1 MNESN
6 KIAQL
11 RDRLANIENNS
22 VEPLSEW
29 SLPPGT
35 AALATKIGTTLG
47 DVGTKI
53 GTKALDLGAD
63 AVQGVKKFFT
73 KPLPTLSQTSKF
85 TLNGK
90 DYFAQPGL
98 GGNGIKWFTLGAD
111 KSEKVITNPS
121 VIAQLEAE
129 AIKHETN
136 LVRQGSPAS
145 DLLKQMF
152 KFSRNEISNAQRT
165 PEVQQGAEKLSK
177 YLNLKSG
184 GAIFASGA
192 YITYKAIQ
200 EGNVEPTWRNLAFL
214 MQVAGVIGMMWPVTS
229 RTKFVFLFAVI
240 LLAGGAANVPGVKS
254 FTAKEK
260 EEILKY
266 AKDAYLN
273 RQEPNKAA
281 LDEINPDYYDAVK
294 QVIDDWKTRA
304 EAEKANSTANTPAAN
319 PSAAGPKKEPAAPPS
334 NNRDQIDALRKELGL

>member
-22 VEPLSEW
+22 VEPLSEL
-29 SLPPGT
+29 SLPPGA

-63 AVQGVKKFFT
+63 AAQGVKKFFT

-136 LVRQGSPAS
+136 LVKQGSPAS
-145 DLLKQMF
+145 ELFKQMF
-152 KFSRNEISNAQRT
+152 KTSRNEISNAQRT
-165 PEVQQGAEKLSK
+165 PEAQQAADKLSK
-177 YLNLKSG
+177 HLKLKSV
-184 GAIFASGA
+184 GAASFASGV
-192 YITYKAIQ
+192 YITYNAIKA
-200 EGNVEPTWRNLAFL
+200 GNIEPTWRTLAAL
-214 MQVAGVIGMMWPVTS
+214 MEVAGVIGILWPPTS
-229 RTKFVFLFAVI
+229 KVKIVFILAVI

-254 FTAKEK
+254 FTDEENK
-260 EEILKY
+260 EILKY
-266 AKDAYLN
+266 ARDAYLN
-273 RQEPNKAA
+273 KQEPDKAA
-281 LDEINPDYYDAVK
+281 LDKINPAYYDAVK
-294 QVIDDWKTRA
+294 KVIDDWKARA
-304 EAEKANSTANTPAAN
+304 EAEKANSTANT
-319 PSAAGPKKEPAAPPS
+319 PAAPPS